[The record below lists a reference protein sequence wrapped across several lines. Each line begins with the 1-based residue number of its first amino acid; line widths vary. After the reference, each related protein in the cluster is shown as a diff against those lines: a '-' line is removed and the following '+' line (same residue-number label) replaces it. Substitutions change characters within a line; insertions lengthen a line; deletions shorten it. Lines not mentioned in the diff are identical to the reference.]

1 MKCFFV
7 NWRGGSK
14 IECVSLQLSSTKSR
28 ISLREQIELN
38 VVVESVFEDDK
49 MLFAKSQSAW
59 VFTLILL
66 SLSSAKT

>member
-1 MKCFFV
+1 
-7 NWRGGSK
+7 
-14 IECVSLQLSSTKSR
+14 
-28 ISLREQIELN
+28 LREQIELN

>member
-14 IECVSLQLSSTKSR
+14 IECVSSLQLSSTKDG
-28 ISLREQIELN
+28 ISLKEQIRLN
-38 VVVESVFEDDK
+38 VVVENVFEDDK

-59 VFTLILL
+59 VFTHALAI
-66 SLSSAKT
+66 SL